1 VGALP
6 ANIRSGLATE
16 ILPLA
21 KVAIAYGPP
30 VAHITL
36 NNPPV
41 NVIDISMMAELSSAL
56 AEIESQAEISIV
68 VLRGDAD
75 CFCAGVD
82 IAAHTPDK
90 INEML
95 ERFHAVVRA
104 LVATSKVT
112 VAAVHGKC
120 LGGGAELAM
129 MCDVVITTDEATWGF
144 PEITLGCF
152 PPVAAA
158 GLSSLIGQ
166 KRASDLILTGA
177 PMLGQE
183 AASIGLAT
191 RSVVKD
197 QLDAALDATLDHLK
211 KSSPAVLAIAKKAIY
226 AWDSMRFDKGLMA
239 TEKIYL
245 DELMKTEDAQE
256 GVQSFLAKR
265 KPEWKGR

>member
-1 VGALP
+1 MGSLSANKGA
-6 ANIRSGLATE
+6 GLSTE

-21 KVAIAYGPP
+21 KVALAYGPP

-36 NNPPV
+36 KNPPL
-41 NVIDISMMAELSSAL
+41 NVIDISMMSDLSAAL
-56 AEIESQAEISIV
+56 AEVETQAEISIL
-68 VLRGDAD
+68 VLRGDGEA
-75 CFCAGVD
+75 FSAGVD

-90 INEML
+90 VNEML
-95 ERFHAVVRA
+95 EKFHAVVRA
-104 LVATSKVT
+104 MVATSKVT
-112 VAAVHGKC
+112 IAAVHGKC

-129 MCDVVITTDEATWGF
+129 MCDIVITSDEAQWGF

-177 PMLGQE
+177 PMLGSE

-197 QLDAALDATLDHLK
+197 QLDAALDATLEHLK
-211 KSSPAVLAIAKKAIY
+211 KSSSAVLAIAKKAIY
-226 AWDSMRFDKGLMA
+226 AWDSMRFDKGLAA

>member
-1 VGALP
+1 
-6 ANIRSGLATE
+6 
-16 ILPLA
+16 
-21 KVAIAYGPP
+21 
-30 VAHITL
+30 
-36 NNPPV
+36 
-41 NVIDISMMAELSSAL
+41 
-56 AEIESQAEISIV
+56 
-68 VLRGDAD
+68 
-75 CFCAGVD
+75 
-82 IAAHTPDK
+82 
-90 INEML
+90 
-95 ERFHAVVRA
+95 
-104 LVATSKVT
+104 
-112 VAAVHGKC
+112 
-120 LGGGAELAM
+120 M